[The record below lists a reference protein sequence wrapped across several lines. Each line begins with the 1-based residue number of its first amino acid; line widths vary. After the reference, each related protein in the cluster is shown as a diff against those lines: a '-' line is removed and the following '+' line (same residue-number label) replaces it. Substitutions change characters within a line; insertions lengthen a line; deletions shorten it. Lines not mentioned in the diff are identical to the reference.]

1 MVAVVVRSV
10 LAGGYRDSLNART
23 TPAVPIVWE
32 PSATASSS
40 SAACSRLTTVQVD
53 PNLAESV

>member
-32 PSATASSS
+32 PATASSS

-53 PNLAESV
+53 PNLAESM